1 MPLFESAPH
10 LIHCGLFSFTTNPSP
25 RTSLFTHMSIPL
37 PSPLTDEAILSAL
50 GEFQITAS
58 FKQVQQIQ
66 QYIAMLLKWND
77 KINLTAIRDPLEIL
91 YRHFC
96 ESMYAAV
103 AVPVENGRLADVGSG
118 AGFPGIP
125 LKIMRPNLNMF
136 LVESNMKKA
145 TFLAEVLRNIE
156 LPDTRVLVSRYE
168 ELGEEI
174 MPLDFVCSRAVGDFE
189 PFLAWAASERVAA
202 KQVILWIGGR
212 DLDQARR
219 GMDWEWRGPIPVPQS
234 LRRYLLVGSRNS

>member
-1 MPLFESAPH
+1 M
-10 LIHCGLFSFTTNPSP
+10 ITPSP
-25 RTSLFTHMSIPL
+25 AV
-37 PSPLTDEAILSAL
+37 PSAEIIRRAL
-50 GEFQITAS
+50 GEFELSANEQQIIY
-58 FKQVQQIQ
+58 IQ
-66 QYIAMLLKWND
+66 QYMKLLLVWNE
-77 KINLTAIRDPLEIL
+77 KLNLTAIRDPLEIL

-96 ESMYAAV
+96 ESMFAAV

-125 LKIMRPNLNMF
+125 LKILRPGLETM

-156 LPDTRVLVSRYE
+156 LPNTRVVVSRYE
-168 ELGEEI
+168 ELGEEV
-174 MPLDFVCSRAVGDFE
+174 MPLDYVCSRAVGEFL

-212 DLDQARR
+212 DLDHARQ
-219 GMDWEWRGPIPVPQS
+219 GADWEWREPIPVPHS
-234 LRRYLLVGSRNS
+234 LRRYLLVGTRKS

>member
-1 MPLFESAPH
+1 M
-10 LIHCGLFSFTTNPSP
+10 T
-25 RTSLFTHMSIPL
+25 
-37 PSPLTDEAILSAL
+37 
-50 GEFQITAS
+50 
-58 FKQVQQIQ
+58 
-66 QYIAMLLKWND
+66 LLLAWNE

-96 ESMYAAV
+96 ESMFAAV
-103 AVPVENGRLADVGSG
+103 AVPVEHGRLADVGSG

-125 LKIMRPNLNMF
+125 LKIIRPELQTF

-156 LPDTRVLVSRYE
+156 LPETRVLVSRYE

-174 MPLDFVCSRAVGDFE
+174 MPLDFVCSRAVGEFE
-189 PFLAWAASERVAA
+189 PFLAWAASDHVAA

-219 GMDWEWRGPIPVPQS
+219 GMNWEWREPIAVPNS
-234 LRRYLLVGSRNS
+234 LRRYLLVGSRKS